1 VHDQR
6 TLVLSDVSCA
16 HDQRTLVLSG
26 SHQQT
31 PPDSTPTSFGDAVQS
46 AIDQSLIAADALQG
60 QVDEALRIV
69 RSSLREERG
78 ATDAPEVIRSLR
90 TILEATH
97 SEATDLF
104 ARQRHAL
111 STVNLAL
118 FGRTGA
124 GKSSLIEALSHG
136 AGLTISTGECDF
148 TVAVRSTTWKGVE
161 FLDTPGINGWGRTV
175 SRDELESRTR
185 KEVEVA
191 DIVILCFDS
200 SSQQASEFEK
210 IAAWVKE
217 FGKPVICVLNS
228 KNGKW
233 RWPSFVPLG
242 SQRQGLSQMVREHAS
257 NIFTELAA
265 IGVYS
270 APVVAISAQR
280 AVYARTSDNY
290 NGPLPEQCRKM
301 REILGREELLHQS
314 NLEVFESVIVEA
326 LTHHAVEIRLGML
339 HAQVRALLGR
349 LARGLQ
355 QAKDDSVVAAEGLDR
370 AIKDMLDI
378 VGYPTE
384 GSAKRDGLPK
394 MITGEDL
401 LTVTE
406 SARGEAY
413 ISSAEGK
420 AQRFAR
426 QRLNSEF
433 GTLRSNSLA
442 AANKEISDSFDRR
455 CDLGGKEFARRVYD
469 LPRIETAGKA
479 VLGAAA
485 DHLKR
490 ELKLTLAD
498 AKLDMEFTAN
508 EAATVSGATGSLQK
522 GGAVALKI
530 AGILA
535 GAATLLA
542 FTPEPIITKG
552 AALALGAVSAVLGWF
567 GGWLGSKA
575 KEERQKAKVSALANA
590 HRHVNETYDGIAM
603 QIEASVDV
611 MVREATG
618 AAIAIPLQNAAALWL
633 FANGATNAL
642 VGLNRLMEAL
652 PSAIDAQR
660 LLEAS
665 AKQVAAARSGAH
677 GSTDAAYVL
686 LGEDWVRDPAGL
698 KAAVGNAEPTRTTAY
713 DPGFFE
719 RMFSGWR
726 SFVDRFAGKVR
737 RGAGTKWLAETEA
750 LLATD
755 ALAASPMAELR
766 KIEAIG
772 MPRYHLFGDYSS
784 GKTSFIKR
792 LLIDA
797 GLPLPPTIEVRAD
810 PTTDSSHSYEWE
822 QALLVD
828 SPGLQSS
835 KAAHADVALKA
846 VADASV
852 LICLFQP
859 NLLVGST
866 EALERVLKG
875 DPARGLAPKLDR
887 TIFVIHRADE
897 LGADPDLVPEQ
908 YLQLCQRKKLE
919 LQQALASRGIS
930 VAEDRI
936 VCMAADPHQLV
947 GDRRDVNAHEFDRY
961 RAWDGFKE
969 FHGAMRE
976 IHTHC
981 AGTGLDYSIL
991 DGGLARMAQLEA
1003 KATKESDASKQ
1014 RAEAFR
1020 RQKAILSEITQA
1032 GELLHGDLLARARGM
1047 VEGYACGL
1055 RKQAEVP
1062 TTDSDLEAKAKELAE
1077 WWMLP
1082 DFKTGVE
1089 HWQKKSQEDIDRWW
1103 QTSAEQLNRTLNSP
1117 RFKAAAA
1124 GASSKLDAADF
1135 ATGGPNWLKRTLDL
1149 VAAPLKGATRDVVY
1163 AAGKA
1168 LGAKFR
1174 PYGAVNLAKG
1184 LRGVGAA
1191 LGVALTAWDIFAF
1204 FKSRRDEKKHEGN
1217 RKSLDDFITKS
1228 AAQVLD
1234 SITKGDE
1241 EAKGPLECLRVLTDD
1256 LASIARELG
1265 AERETINV
1273 QNELIHARRQ
1283 RYRTSIA
1290 AAWAALDQSP
1300 STP

>member
-1 VHDQR
+1 M
-6 TLVLSDVSCA
+6 SDSL
-16 HDQRTLVLSG
+16 QP
-26 SHQQT
+26 T
-31 PPDSTPTSFGDAVQS
+31 PPDSKSSCFADTVQS
-46 AIDQSLIAADALQG
+46 AIDQGLVAADALQT
-60 QVDEALRIV
+60 QVNEALRIV
-69 RSSLREERG
+69 RSSLTE
-78 ATDAPEVIRSLR
+78 AHDADAPEVVRSLR
-90 TILEATH
+90 SSLHATH

-104 ARQRHAL
+104 ARQRQAL

-185 KEVEVA
+185 KAVEVA
-191 DIVILCFDS
+191 DIVVLCFDS

-242 SQRQGLSQMVREHAS
+242 SQRQGLSRMVREHTS
-257 NIFTELAA
+257 NILTELAA

-280 AVYARTSDNY
+280 AVYARTSDDY
-290 NGPLPEQCRKM
+290 TGPLPEQCRKM
-301 REILGREELLHQS
+301 REMLGRDELLRQS
-314 NLEVFESVIVEA
+314 NLEVFESVVVEA

-349 LARGLQ
+349 LARDLQ
-355 QAKDDSVVAAEGLDR
+355 QAKDDSVVAAEGFDR

-394 MITGEDL
+394 NVTGEDL

-413 ISSAEGK
+413 ISSDEGK

-442 AANKEISDSFDRR
+442 AANKEVNDSFERR
-455 CDLGGKEFARRVYD
+455 CDLDGKEFSIRVYD
-469 LPRIETAGKA
+469 LPQIK
-479 VLGAAA
+479 AAA
-485 DHLKR
+485 KTVSEAAVGHLQR
-490 ELKLTLAD
+490 ELKLSLAD
-498 AKLDMEFTAN
+498 AALDMEFTAS
-508 EAATVSGATGSLQK
+508 EAGNVSGATGSTRRI
-522 GGAVALKI
+522 GGAAAKIGAL
-530 AGILA
+530 LA
-535 GAATLLA
+535 GAASALA
-542 FTPEPIITKG
+542 PLALFDPEPVSK
-552 AALALGAVSAVLGWF
+552 AAVAAVTLALGLVAGALNFLGD
-567 GGWLGSKA
+567 WLGRRA
-575 KEERQKAKVSALANA
+575 KEERQKAKVSAVAIA
-590 HRHVNETYDGIAM
+590 HHHVNETYDGIAN
-603 QIEASVDV
+603 QIEASVDTV
-611 MVREATG
+611 VREATVV
-618 AAIAIPLQNAAALWL
+618 AIAIPLQNAAALWL

-642 VGLNRLMEAL
+642 VGLNRLREAL

-665 AKQVAAARSGAH
+665 AKQVAAARSGSH

-686 LGEDWVRDPAGL
+686 LGEDWVYDPTGL
-698 KAAVGNAEPTRTTAY
+698 KAAVGNAEPTRTQTY

-737 RGAGTKWLAETEA
+737 RGAGKKWLAETET

-755 ALAASPMAELR
+755 ALAASPLAELR
-766 KIEAIG
+766 KIESAG

-835 KAAHADVALKA
+835 KAAHTDVALKA

-852 LICLFQP
+852 LICLFQL

-866 EALERVLKG
+866 AALERVLKG
-875 DPARGLAPKLDR
+875 DPAQGLAPKLGR
-887 TIFVIHRADE
+887 TIFVIHRADD

-908 YLQLCQRKKLE
+908 YVQLCRRKKLE

-991 DGGLARMAQLEA
+991 DGGLARLAQLEA
-1003 KATKESDASKQ
+1003 TATKESDALKQ

-1020 RQKAILSEITQA
+1020 RQKTILSEITQA
-1032 GELLHGDLLARARGM
+1032 GELLHGDLMARARGM

-1055 RKQAEVP
+1055 RKQAEAP

-1082 DFKTGVE
+1082 DFKEGVE
-1089 HWQKKSQEDIDRWW
+1089 SWQKKSKEDIDRWW
-1103 QTSAEQLNRTLNSP
+1103 QTSAEQLNRTMNSP

-1149 VAAPLKGATRDVVY
+1149 VAPPLKGATRDVVY
-1163 AAGKA
+1163 ATGKA
-1168 LGAKFR
+1168 LGTKFR

-1184 LRGVGAA
+1184 LRGVGAV

-1204 FKSRRDEKKHEGN
+1204 FKSRRDEKKQEGN

-1228 AAQVLD
+1228 TAQVLD

-1265 AERETINV
+1265 AEREVINV

-1290 AAWAALDQSP
+1290 AAWAAMDQSP
-1300 STP
+1300 PTP

>member
-1 VHDQR
+1 MADSRQP
-6 TLVLSDVSCA
+6 
-16 HDQRTLVLSG
+16 
-26 SHQQT
+26 T
-31 PPDSTPTSFGDAVQS
+31 PPDSTSSCFADAVQS
-46 AIDQSLIAADALQG
+46 AIDQSLVAAEALQA
-60 QVDEALRIV
+60 QVNEALRIV
-69 RSSLREERG
+69 RSSLTETQD
-78 ATDAPEVIRSLR
+78 ADAPEVVRSLR
-90 TILEATH
+90 TSLQTTH

-104 ARQRHAL
+104 ARQRQAL

-185 KEVEVA
+185 KAVEVA

-242 SQRQGLSQMVREHAS
+242 SQRQGLSQMVREHTS
-257 NIFTELAA
+257 NILTELAA

-280 AVYARTSDNY
+280 AVYARTSDDY
-290 NGPLPEQCRKM
+290 TGPLPEQCRKM
-301 REILGREELLHQS
+301 REMLGRDELLRQS
-314 NLEVFESVIVEA
+314 NLEVFESVVVEA

-370 AIKDMLDI
+370 AIIDMLDI

-401 LTVTE
+401 ITVTE
-406 SARGEAY
+406 RARGDAY

-426 QRLNSEF
+426 QRSNSEF

-469 LPRIETAGKA
+469 LPRIETAGKS

-498 AKLDMEFTAN
+498 AKLDMDFTAN

-522 GGAVALKI
+522 GGAVASKI

-552 AALALGAVSAVLGWF
+552 AALALGIVSGVLSWF
-567 GGWLGSKA
+567 GDWLGSKA

-590 HRHVNETYDGIAM
+590 HRHVKETYDGIAM

-611 MVREATG
+611 MVRDATG

-633 FANGATNAL
+633 FVNGATNAL

-652 PSAIDAQR
+652 PSTIDAQR
-660 LLEAS
+660 LFEAS
-665 AKQVAAARSGAH
+665 AKQVASRSDSH

-698 KAAVGNAEPTRTTAY
+698 KAAVGNAEPTRTRAY

-737 RGAGTKWLAETEA
+737 RGAGTKWLADTEA

-766 KIEAIG
+766 KIEAAG

-835 KAAHADVALKA
+835 KAAHTDVALKA
-846 VADASV
+846 VADASI

-875 DPARGLAPKLDR
+875 DPAQGLVPKLDR
-887 TIFVIHRADE
+887 TIFVIHRADD

-908 YLQLCQRKKLE
+908 YVQLCRRKKLE

-930 VAEDRI
+930 VGGDRI

-947 GDRRDVNAHEFDRY
+947 GDRRDVKAHEFDRY

-981 AGTGLDYSIL
+981 VGTGLDYSLL
-991 DGGLARMAQLEA
+991 DGGLARLAQLEA
-1003 KATKESDASKQ
+1003 TATKESDALKQ

-1020 RQKAILSEITQA
+1020 RQKTILSEVTQA
-1032 GELLHGDLLARARGM
+1032 GELLHGDLMARARGM

-1055 RKQAEVP
+1055 RKQAEAP

-1082 DFKTGVE
+1082 DFKEGVE
-1089 HWQKKSQEDIDRWW
+1089 SWQKKSKEDIDRWW
-1103 QTSAEQLNRTLNSP
+1103 QTSAEQLNRTMNSP

-1124 GASSKLDAADF
+1124 GASSKLDTADF

-1149 VAAPLKGATRDVVY
+1149 VAPPLKGATRDVVY
-1163 AAGKA
+1163 ATGKA
-1168 LGAKFR
+1168 LGTKFL
-1174 PYGAVNLAKG
+1174 PYGAVNLAKS
-1184 LRGVGAA
+1184 LRVVGAA

-1204 FKSRRDEKKHEGN
+1204 FKSRRDEKKQGGN

-1228 AAQVLD
+1228 TAQVLD
-1234 SITKGDE
+1234 SITRGDE

-1265 AERETINV
+1265 AEREVINV
-1273 QNELIHARRQ
+1273 QNELIHALRQ
-1283 RYRTSIA
+1283 RYRTRIA

-1300 STP
+1300 PTP

>member
-1 VHDQR
+1 M
-6 TLVLSDVSCA
+6 SDS
-16 HDQRTLVLSG
+16 R
-26 SHQQT
+26 QQT
-31 PPDSTPTSFGDAVQS
+31 PPDSTPSSFGDAVQS
-46 AIDQSLIAADALQG
+46 AIDQSLVAADALQA
-60 QVDEALRIV
+60 QVNEALRIV
-69 RSSLREERG
+69 RSSLKEDQV
-78 ATDAPEVIRSLR
+78 ASDAPEVVRSLR
-90 TILEATH
+90 SSLQATH

-104 ARQRHAL
+104 ARQRQAL

-185 KEVEVA
+185 KAVEVA
-191 DIVILCFDS
+191 DIVVLCFDS

-242 SQRQGLSQMVREHAS
+242 SQRQGLSQMVREHTS
-257 NIFTELAA
+257 NILTELAA

-280 AVYARTSDNY
+280 AVYARTSDDY
-290 NGPLPEQCRKM
+290 TGPLPEQCRKM
-301 REILGREELLHQS
+301 REMLGRDELLRQS
-314 NLEVFESVIVEA
+314 NLEVFESVVVEA

-349 LARGLQ
+349 LARDLQ
-355 QAKDDSVVAAEGLDR
+355 QAKDDSVVVAEGFDR

-394 MITGEDL
+394 IVTGEDL

-406 SARGEAY
+406 RARGEAY
-413 ISSAEGK
+413 ISSADGK

-442 AANKEISDSFDRR
+442 AANKEVNDSFERR
-455 CDLGGKEFARRVYD
+455 SDLDGTEFTHRVYD
-469 LPRIETAGKA
+469 MLRIEDAAKT
-479 VLGAAA
+479 VLKAAA
-485 DHLKR
+485 GHLKR
-490 ELKLTLAD
+490 ELKLTLSD
-498 AKLDMEFTAN
+498 AKLDMEFTAS
-508 EAATVSGATGSLQK
+508 EAAKVAGAAGSLQK
-522 GGAVALKI
+522 NAAAAAKI

-535 GAATLLA
+535 GASTLLLLA
-542 FTPEPIITKG
+542 PEPIITKG
-552 AALALGAVSAVLGWF
+552 AALALGVVSGVLSWVGDL
-567 GGWLGSKA
+567 LGRKA
-575 KEERQKAKVSALANA
+575 KEERQKAKVSALADA
-590 HRHVNETYDGIAM
+590 HRHVNETYDGIAK
-603 QIEASVDV
+603 QIEASVDI
-611 MVREATG
+611 MVQKATG
-618 AAIAIPLQNAAALWL
+618 EAIAIPLENAAALWL
-633 FANGATNAL
+633 FANEATGAL
-642 VGLNRLMEAL
+642 VGLNRLTQAL
-652 PSAIDAQR
+652 PIATDAQR
-660 LLEAS
+660 LLEGS
-665 AKQVAAARSGAH
+665 AKQVAVARSDSH
-677 GSTDAAYVL
+677 GNTDAAYVL
-686 LGEDWVRDPAGL
+686 LGENWVHDPTGL
-698 KAAVGNAEPTRTTAY
+698 KAAVGNAEPTRTRAY

-737 RGAGTKWLAETEA
+737 RGAGTKWLAETKS

-766 KIEAIG
+766 KIEAAG

-835 KAAHADVALKA
+835 NAAHTDVALKA
-846 VADASV
+846 IADASI

-875 DPARGLAPKLDR
+875 DPAQGLAPKLDR

-908 YLQLCQRKKLE
+908 YVQLCRRKKLE

-961 RAWDGFKE
+961 REWDGFKE

-991 DGGLARMAQLEA
+991 DGGLARIAQLEA
-1003 KATKESDASKQ
+1003 KATKESDALKQ

-1020 RQKAILSEITQA
+1020 RQKTILSEITQA
-1032 GELLHGDLLARARGM
+1032 GELLHGDLMARARGM

-1055 RKQAEVP
+1055 RKQAEAP

-1082 DFKTGVE
+1082 DFKEGVE
-1089 HWQKKSQEDIDRWW
+1089 SWQKKSQEDIDRWW
-1103 QTSAEQLNRTLNSP
+1103 QTSAEQLNRTMNSP

-1163 AAGKA
+1163 ATGKA
-1168 LGAKFR
+1168 LGTKFR

-1204 FKSRRDEKKHEGN
+1204 FKSRRDEGKQEGN
-1217 RKSLDDFITKS
+1217 RKSLDDFITNS
-1228 AAQVLD
+1228 TAQVLD

-1265 AERETINV
+1265 AEREVINV
-1273 QNELIHARRQ
+1273 QNELVHARRQ

-1300 STP
+1300 QHHD